1 MTKPKVNVRTAGKLL
16 LFICFGYIMFHGLI
30 KPGVFAKATA
40 AVTATVQ
47 GGGKL
52 LRRGMGEKKRRL
64 FTF

>member
-1 MTKPKVNVRTAGKLL
+1 MTKPKVNVRTPAGKLL

-52 LRRGMGEKKRRL
+52 VL
-64 FTF
+64 